1 MSTVWIVPHSI
12 KSSLPLNVISQHNHH
27 VLTSSN
33 ATNTS
38 SGSIV
43 INASQWTNT
52 HHACHAILVIRVM
65 VMVVVWNVI
74 LVKCVVQTH
83 HPQQHLIAVNVL
95 LMGMDV
101 GSVQK
106 DM

>member
-1 MSTVWIVPHSI
+1 MTTVWIVPHSI
-12 KSSLPLNVISQHNHH
+12 KSSLPLNVFSQHNHH
-27 VLTSSN
+27 VLPSSN
-33 ATNTS
+33 AISPS
-38 SGSIV
+38 SGRDV

-52 HHACHAILVIRVM
+52 HHACHAMMVTRVM

-74 LVKCVVQTH
+74 LVNAVFQTH
-83 HPQQHLIAVNVL
+83 HLLSLIAVNVL

-101 GSVQK
+101 GSVHK